1 MAKLAKL
8 AYIPTV
14 FIKCHLY
21 KRTPILQENA
31 HIFLFWLNPTG
42 HSKFHNTSNHPPP
55 ATDSGRTVSTPLY
68 PPTSADGPPPP
79 PPYSLPPPFF
89 FPCPRQR
96 NQLRP
101 IPMPVT
107 AQAVLNVHIKHSDLT

>member
-21 KRTPILQENA
+21 KRTPILQENV

-68 PPTSADGPPPP
+68 PPTSADGRTPPHLTP
-79 PPYSLPPPFF
+79 SPPFF
-89 FPCPRQR
+89 FPLSPTEEPAKADTHARD
-96 NQLRP
+96 RP
-101 IPMPVT
+101 GCSEC
-107 AQAVLNVHIKHSDLT
+107 AH